1 VYGFDLDIHIWITIG
16 LIPIWLTAMIRT
28 LKFIGEFDQKE
39 SRELQLHFQF
49 SAICSTAANFCM
61 SLGILCT
68 IGYIIPGLPSFTER
82 SFAASYERIPTF
94 FGIVLFTF
102 EGIAL
107 VLPLK
112 NAMKKPRN
120 FSKLT
125 GVLNVGMTVATC
137 IFLVIGVLGYWR
149 YGEETS
155 GSITMNLDPD
165 NM

>member
-1 VYGFDLDIHIWITIG
+1 
-16 LIPIWLTAMIRT
+16 
-28 LKFIGEFDQKE
+28 
-39 SRELQLHFQF
+39 
-49 SAICSTAANFCM
+49 M

-68 IGYIIPGLPSFTER
+68 IGYVIPGLPPFTDR
-82 SFAASYERIPTF
+82 NYVASIGRLPTS

-112 NAMKKPRN
+112 NAMRAPRN

-125 GVLNVGMTVATC
+125 GVLNVGMTVATS

-155 GSITMNLDPD
+155 GSITMNLDPA